1 LASYKPKSMTRQIL
15 AITIVGLVL
24 LLLPSSAHAAVF
36 RHSCASPVGWVWAI
50 SVTEYH
56 PASVHR
62 SVGFMCAV
70 TRLVI
75 RDYFNHVPIR
85 RVMDVDQLRCV
96 SRDAGHEAASVT
108 CHGTWRE
115 AAGRFSVYVHF
126 RWGV

>member
-1 LASYKPKSMTRQIL
+1 MRRRL
-15 AITIVGLVL
+15 AITAVGLVL
-24 LLLPSSAHAAVF
+24 LLLPSSTDAAVF
-36 RHSCASPVGWVWAI
+36 RHRCTSPARSVWAV
-50 SVTEYH
+50 SVSEYH

-75 RDYFNHVPIR
+75 RDYFSQVSIR
-85 RVMDVDQLRCV
+85 RVMAVDAMRCV
-96 SRDAGHEAASVT
+96 SRDTGDEAVSVT

-126 RWGV
+126 RWRV